1 MTGHMRGV
9 RRLIIAMGVVALVPA
24 TSQASGIG
32 FRNDAPY
39 PVYVQ
44 SSVVV
49 NGQISRGPLLLIK
62 PGHIAW
68 DVNLMKGNI
77 TITVYST
84 GNQKLYQDVR
94 AFQGTDQLHAIV
106 PMMTPPRQPPRVD
119 LKELTLPPP
128 KK

>member
-1 MTGHMRGV
+1 
-9 RRLIIAMGVVALVPA
+9 
-24 TSQASGIG
+24 
-32 FRNDAPY
+32 
-39 PVYVQ
+39 
-44 SSVVV
+44 
-49 NGQISRGPLLLIK
+49 
-62 PGHIAW
+62 
-68 DVNLMKGNI
+68 MKGNI

-94 AFQGTDQLHAIV
+94 AFPGGRTRLHAIV